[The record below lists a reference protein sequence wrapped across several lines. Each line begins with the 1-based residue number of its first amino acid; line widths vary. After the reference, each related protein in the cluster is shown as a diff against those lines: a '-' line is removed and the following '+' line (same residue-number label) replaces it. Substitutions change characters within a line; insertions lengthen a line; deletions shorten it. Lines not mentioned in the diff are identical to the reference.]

1 MKRIALIP
9 LSVLLTVLSLS
20 CCSADSDTGGSDRPL
35 APTGLRAEI
44 AGVTSIRLN
53 WTATDPSSEGC
64 LIERSFDAGA
74 WSLIATVGS
83 GTESYL
89 DRSLADEGTYAYRL
103 CNFRG
108 SDRSDYA
115 TVECAFTK
123 KLIAPTDLQA
133 SMTTEGL
140 MLTWSDRCEGEEGYL
155 VTRQRNDGEV
165 ENWKFLKAD
174 SESVVDA
181 EAEYG
186 LYEYAVMAYSGTLRS
201 EAATVSYERYAA
213 PQVALGKVETSWYMA
228 SAAIDLRNDGGEACR
243 TGICWSETGT
253 PTLEDHVY
261 EYSGEVCT
269 SEPSFGNAVGLDY
282 GRSYNLRGWASNRE
296 GTSYTSTVTV
306 QLAAAPEPLVPQ
318 WEEVTGYGFPDEVR
332 LYRTSTSIT
341 GGNVNAWYA
350 VADLST
356 GAVELR
362 TTKASKLTRPT
373 DFITQSM
380 ADEEVY
386 VVVNGGYFAPN
397 GDSYSYVRD
406 RGTQQASNI
415 RAVTRTRS
423 YTITRGALGVD
434 ASQRPSL
441 WWIYDDAGT
450 TLAYDRPLPVVD
462 GCQAL
467 TPSRTNPTQAVVWS
481 DNYSGVG
488 GAPVLVRDGRL
499 CFDYLKTAQS
509 TYKSNYE
516 MLQSDIFAD
525 GLRAPR
531 TAIGY
536 RPDGRMVLMVVDGRN
551 AGGSRGVTL
560 DELARLMMGV
570 GCDNVLNLD
579 GGGSSMICVTNDG
592 RLLNSPSDGSQRA
605 VLTFVGFVKKR

>member
-1 MKRIALIP
+1 MKRIVLLP
-9 LSVLLTVLSLS
+9 LTVLLTALTMS
-20 CCSADSDTGGSDRPL
+20 CCSADSDTNAPSTL
-35 APTGLRAEI
+35 AAPAELKAEP
-44 AGVTSIRLN
+44 AGVESIRLS
-53 WTATDPSSEGC
+53 WTATEPSSEGC
-64 LIERSFDAGA
+64 VIERSFDDGA
-74 WSLIATVGS
+74 WSLITTVGP
-83 GTESYL
+83 GTTTYL
-89 DRSLADEGTYAYRL
+89 DRSLTREGNYAYRL
-103 CNFRG
+103 YNFRG

-115 TVECAFTK
+115 TVKCTFTK
-123 KLIAPTDLQA
+123 QLIAPTQLEA
-133 SMTTEGL
+133 TMTDEGL
-140 MLTWSDRCEGEEGYL
+140 KLTWVDNCDGEEGYL
-155 VTRQRNDGEV
+155 VSRQRDDGEV
-165 ENWKFLKAD
+165 ENWQFLKAD
-174 SESVVDA
+174 SESTVDP

-186 LYEYAVMAYSGTLRS
+186 VYEYAVMAYSGTLRS
-201 EAATVSYERYAA
+201 ESATVRYERYAA
-213 PQVALGKVETSWYMA
+213 PEVALGKVESSWYMV
-228 SAAIDLRNDGGEACR
+228 SAAIDLRNDGGERCR
-243 TGICWSETGT
+243 AGICWSESGT
-253 PTLEDHVY
+253 PTLEDNVY
-261 EYSGEVCT
+261 EYAGGART
-269 SEPSFGNAVGLDY
+269 AEPAYGNAVGLEY
-282 GRSYNLRGWASNRE
+282 GKSYNLRGWAINRE
-296 GTSYTSTVTV
+296 GTSYTSSVTV
-306 QLAAAPEPLVPQ
+306 LLSKAPEPLEPQ
-318 WEEVTGYGFPDEVR
+318 WEEITGYGFPDEVH
-332 LYRTSTSIT
+332 LYRTSTSLT

-350 VADLST
+350 IADLST
-356 GAVELR
+356 GNVELR

-373 DFITQSM
+373 DFITGSM
-380 ADEEVY
+380 RDEEVY

-434 ASQRPSL
+434 AAQRPSL

-462 GCQAL
+462 GGQAL
-467 TPSRTNPTQAVVWS
+467 TPSRTNPTQATVWS
-481 DNYSGVG
+481 DNYSGIG

-536 RPDGRMVLMVVDGRN
+536 RPDGKMVLMVVDGRN

-592 RLLNSPSDGSQRA
+592 QLLNSPSDGSQRA